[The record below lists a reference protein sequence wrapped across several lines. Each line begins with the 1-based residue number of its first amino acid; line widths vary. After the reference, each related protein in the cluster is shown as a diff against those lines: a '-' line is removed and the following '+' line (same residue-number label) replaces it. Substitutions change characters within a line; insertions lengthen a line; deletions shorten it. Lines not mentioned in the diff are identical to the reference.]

1 MKTQL
6 MMRFLFACILLTGMV
21 SCTGTPK
28 DEAQKVEDAKV
39 NVIAAQNDLDKAR
52 DDSAKEFQAYKDAS
66 DLRIQENEN
75 KIADLTEAIRAEK
88 AETRSA
94 HQKEVDELDAQ
105 NAKMTLR
112 IKEFKEDSKVAWDK
126 FKVGFNKDMDKL
138 GTAISSISLKTKKK
152 S

>member
-1 MKTQL
+1 M
-6 MMRFLFACILLTGMV
+6 
-21 SCTGTPK
+21 
-28 DEAQKVEDAKV
+28 EDAKV

-88 AETRSA
+88 AETRST

-105 NAKMTLR
+105 NAKMKLR
-112 IKEFKEDSKVAWDK
+112 IKSGGA
-126 FKVGFNKDMDKL
+126 
-138 GTAISSISLKTKKK
+138 TH
-152 S
+152 